1 MSNRSFVSDRPT
13 VHGINCPMPWS
24 TTSLSSIKCALISVL
39 ALNLALSMVS
49 MSAGVQAST
58 DTLIDTSPLPS
69 ELESSEHGQVF
80 DEAIHILGGNVNVI
94 SQWTGEIRLVVVGDT
109 QVDTA
114 GGITNGVAGSSASQP
129 STQTSAAEVA
139 GNVIAEVA
147 QLTGLLIGKASD
159 SYANAEDYLQSIR
172 RAGRFSLSDCTDQSA
187 RVQESKDLTANNQA
201 ARDPSAVAAGRPAC
215 GNFFVVIADVAEME
229 AIAKAIPLRP
239 VYQKAFAN
247 PDAIKCFFSP
257 FQTGYMEIK
266 QALVF
271 VRRDL
276 SRAMVRTCLQEE
288 IYQSF
293 GMFNDFTGSRYYSF
307 NNKIAP
313 KVITRYDRA
322 LLQTIYEPGF
332 RHGAPVFVVVKKL
345 MERLGLDPFAA
356 EK

>member
-1 MSNRSFVSDRPT
+1 LFRRGCWCGSGL
-13 VHGINCPMPWS
+13 VHVFASAIA
-24 TTSLSSIKCALISVL
+24 ICAVF
-39 ALNLALSMVS
+39 AGD
-49 MSAGVQAST
+49 GVQASPAT
-58 DTLIDTSPLPS
+58 PTDTSPLPT
-69 ELESSEHGQVF
+69 ELEPSEHGQVF

-109 QVDTA
+109 LVDAAAVAESGAGTKTA
-114 GGITNGVAGSSASQP
+114 EMEVQGRPGQAKTGQGGAGQGSASFVAGSVV
-129 STQTSAAEVA
+129 AEVA
-139 GNVIAEVA
+139 E
-147 QLTGLLIGKASD
+147 LTGLQIAKARD
-159 SYANAEDYLQSIR
+159 SYDSVDNYLQSIR
-172 RAGRFSLSDCTDQSA
+172 RAARFSLSDCDS
-187 RVQESKDLTANNQA
+187 RSGVDHSDVGQA
-201 ARDPSAVAAGRPAC
+201 AASESESGC

-247 PDAIKCFFSP
+247 PDAVKCFFSP

-293 GMFNDFTGSRYYSF
+293 GMFNDFSGSRYYSF
-307 NNKIAP
+307 NNKIEP

-332 RHGAPVFVVVKKL
+332 RHGAPVFAVVKKL
-345 MERLGLDPFAA
+345 MERLGLDPFAS